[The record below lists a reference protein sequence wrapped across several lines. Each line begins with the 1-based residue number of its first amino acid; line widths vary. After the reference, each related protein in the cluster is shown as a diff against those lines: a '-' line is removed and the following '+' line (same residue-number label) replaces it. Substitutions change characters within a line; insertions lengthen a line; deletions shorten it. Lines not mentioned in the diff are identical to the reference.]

1 MKKLLFTIIT
11 VSTLVSCNKESSDDV
26 NQDKIYT
33 DYEMFYNANT
43 DKTVVVARFK
53 FGDITGTNLELS
65 NGAYVLFG
73 SDTLYYNVWYTG
85 HAKEYAGQIP
95 VGTFTYK
102 DTDGNTFVNTAPSGQ
117 TIAFDPAFTTITKSA
132 ANTLTW
138 VGSTLAANEA
148 VGVFVGTS
156 WTWGQDALFY
166 QDLDGASDIVMG
178 INKMNNL
185 ATGPATVFMD
195 RSINLDV
202 AQVTGNGG
210 KIRYRYRTLNQ
221 NVTVNP

>member
-1 MKKLLFTIIT
+1 MKKILLSLTLGL
-11 VSTLVSCNKESSDDV
+11 TLVGCNKESSDDV

-53 FGDITGTNLELS
+53 FGDATGTNLELD

-73 SDTLYYNVWYTG
+73 NDTLYYNVWYTG

-95 VGTFTYK
+95 VGTFTYR
-102 DTDGNTFVNTAPSGQ
+102 DTEGNTFVNTTPGGQ
-117 TIAFDPAFTTITKSA
+117 SIAFDPNFTTITKSV

-138 VGSTLAANEA
+138 VGNSLAPNET

-166 QDLDGASDIVMG
+166 QDTDGATDIVMG
-178 INKMNNL
+178 VNQMNGL

-195 RSINLDV
+195 RAIHLNV
-202 AQVTGNGG
+202 AQGTSKGG
-210 KIRYRYRTLNQ
+210 KIHYRYRAQNQ